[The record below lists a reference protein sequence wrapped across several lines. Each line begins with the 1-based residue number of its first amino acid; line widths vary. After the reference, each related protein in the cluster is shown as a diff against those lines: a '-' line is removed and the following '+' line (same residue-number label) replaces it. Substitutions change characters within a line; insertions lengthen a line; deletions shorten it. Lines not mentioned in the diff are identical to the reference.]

1 MCSRR
6 RSIFDMTGVSHHAA
20 RMRGRDG
27 SQPAPLRCLSGNMS
41 KSCCHLCGCG
51 HTRLFFWTSANI
63 SSRVV
68 MFRWY
73 ESAMKEAHRPVVA
86 HGLSSCHYAYGMA
99 TKNFRSWTNSDFRFN
114 YIQRSLRPSLRRWS
128 QPVIRPELSLAWAH

>member
-1 MCSRR
+1 
-6 RSIFDMTGVSHHAA
+6 
-20 RMRGRDG
+20 
-27 SQPAPLRCLSGNMS
+27 MS

-51 HTRLFFWTSANI
+51 HTRLFFWTSANT

-73 ESAMKEAHRPVVA
+73 ESAMKGAHRPVVA

-99 TKNFRSWTNSDFRFN
+99 TKNFRSWPIAPIPNL
-114 YIQRSLRPSLRRWS
+114 IAVPQRLAFPSAGRCVLSLPAAAAPGSAGRRWRGCRTR
-128 QPVIRPELSLAWAH
+128 RPFRRR